1 MTKCKE
7 CGKTMK
13 AFTKTKDWPNRRY
26 HATCY
31 RKRRQRIEDRDE
43 EPINHEKQAE
53 VFWKI
58 EAINAKDRSSVGYQI
73 VYATPLWKAPILMFD
88 DDED

>member
-31 RKRRQRIEDRDE
+31 RKRRQRIEDQDE
-43 EPINHEKQAE
+43 YK
-53 VFWKI
+53 
-58 EAINAKDRSSVGYQI
+58 
-73 VYATPLWKAPILMFD
+73 
-88 DDED
+88 

>member
-31 RKRRQRIEDRDE
+31 RKSRQRIDDQDE
-43 EPINHEKQAE
+43 EPIKTMRNKLR
-53 VFWKI
+53 FFGK
-58 EAINAKDRSSVGYQI
+58 
-73 VYATPLWKAPILMFD
+73 
-88 DDED
+88 

>member
-1 MTKCKE
+1 
-7 CGKTMK
+7 MK

-31 RKRRQRIEDRDE
+31 RKRRQRIEDQDE

-58 EAINAKDRSSVGYQI
+58 EASTRKIDRVLGTRLSMRHPYGKPQY
-73 VYATPLWKAPILMFD
+73 
-88 DDED
+88 